1 MPGSKTTPGRNR
13 PRVFATVR
21 IAFRHRDVV
30 GVRDKS
36 FAAQWLACASPCR
49 RFAADLAVDG
59 ARLGAGA
66 VRETFTVKDFH
77 LILLAGL
84 PAHPCSSLFS
94 CEKQGW
100 RRTRCAAFRQK
111 RGFLTE
117 DYATTGEG

>member
-1 MPGSKTTPGRNR
+1 MPGSKTTPGRSR

-30 GVRDKS
+30 GARDKS

-49 RFAADLAVDG
+49 RFAADLAIDG

-77 LILLAGL
+77 LILPAGL
-84 PAHPCSSLFS
+84 PAHPCYFTTSAPINAPMTLF
-94 CEKQGW
+94 
-100 RRTRCAAFRQK
+100 AN
-111 RGFLTE
+111 GFLRLGTALPPVRRE
-117 DYATTGEG
+117 

>member
-30 GVRDKS
+30 GARDYCS

-49 RFAADLAVDG
+49 RFAADLAVVS

-77 LILLAGL
+77 LILPAGL
-84 PAHPCSSLFS
+84 PAHIAV
-94 CEKQGW
+94 G
-100 RRTRCAAFRQK
+100 TRIAERPPHRAVRARF
-111 RGFLTE
+111 GHTAPTL
-117 DYATTGEG
+117 GV

>member
-1 MPGSKTTPGRNR
+1 MPGSKTTPGRSR

-30 GVRDKS
+30 GARDKS

-49 RFAADLAVDG
+49 RFAADLAIDG

-77 LILLAGL
+77 LILPAGL
-84 PAHPCSSLFS
+84 PAHPWYFALAGVRVSS
-94 CEKQGW
+94 EAIGN
-100 RRTRCAAFRQK
+100 
-111 RGFLTE
+111 
-117 DYATTGEG
+117 